1 MKIMRFSQKNLL
13 TVLCL
18 FFALRLVSFAQHTI
32 FSNFSGSTNAVSKV
46 NNLSPPRYG
55 LTKRGETLAFLPYTG
70 FTIPLKNK
78 ITFLKPQTPVI
89 VTGELDFAPF
99 YYVETD
105 LVQGFLKKE
114 NVYLINEEIFTTFI
128 EMKKVI
134 LKKTFQ
140 NDGITYPIATQL
152 PMIEKK
158 GKKYK
163 VRIVKDDSFDDIW
176 IDSTFATEPLP
187 ISYNNLKSVTRF
199 FLNKPYQWGNS
210 EIGWDCSGLL
220 VDFFSFFDIKLPRNS
235 NQQIGYITQIDVSEK
250 SIKQKELILKKSKPY
265 MTLLYFPGHI
275 MLYTGKKGKEFI
287 SFQALNR
294 IGNKRFAKVNYFPL
308 KKTGLLRRVT
318 KIGFIEKN
326 ALQNLTLHFA
336 QGKI

>member
-1 MKIMRFSQKNLL
+1 MNMMRLSQKELL
-13 TVLCL
+13 IVLCL
-18 FFALRLVSFAQHTI
+18 FSVLRSISFAQHAF
-32 FSNFSGSTNAVSKV
+32 FSNFTGSKNSLTHINI
-46 NNLSPPRYG
+46 LSPQRYG

-70 FTIPLKNK
+70 FNMSLKNK

-114 NVYLINEEIFTTFI
+114 NIYFVNEEIFTTFI

-134 LKKTFQ
+134 LKKAFQ
-140 NDGITYPIATQL
+140 HDGITYPIATQL
-152 PMIEKK
+152 PIIAKN

-163 VRIVKDDSFDDIW
+163 VRIAKDDSFKDIW
-176 IDSTFATEPLP
+176 LDATYATEPLL
-187 ISYNNLKSVTRF
+187 INYNNLKSVTRF
-199 FLNKPYQWGNS
+199 FLNKPYKWGNS
-210 EIGWDCSGLL
+210 ENGWDCSGLL
-220 VDFFSFFDIKLPRNS
+220 VDFFSFFDVKLPRNS
-235 NQQIGYITQIDVSEK
+235 YQQISYITQIDVSEK

-265 MTLLYFPGHI
+265 LTLLYFPGHI
-275 MLYTGKKGKEFI
+275 MLYTGKNGREFI

-308 KKTGLLRRVT
+308 KRTGLLKRVT

-326 ALQNLTLHFA
+326 ALQNLTLHFPK
-336 QGKI
+336 GKI